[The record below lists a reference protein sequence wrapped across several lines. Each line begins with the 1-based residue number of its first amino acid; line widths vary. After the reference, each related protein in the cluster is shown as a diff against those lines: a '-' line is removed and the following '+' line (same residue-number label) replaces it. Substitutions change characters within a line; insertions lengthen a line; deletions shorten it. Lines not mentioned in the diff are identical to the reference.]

1 MKKFSRSFQ
10 IFLDL
15 PQIFLVR
22 EYYFSTNEKVF
33 SIVKNI
39 SGSSKI
45 YLERQIISRPTK
57 FFSTTFVQY
66 GFPYN
71 WQILLHITWFFKQKL
86 TPPQY
91 QHYPNSFLIKERRKS
106 ENLAKIVFFDVG
118 TTVHHTFPSSELQ
131 CLPRGDPKNLC
142 VNTRIRLLVTH
153 SLLVLLEKFIYLL
166 ELMRMKMSK
175 ILLFIM

>member
-1 MKKFSRSFQ
+1 MKKFSQSSK
-10 IFLDL
+10 IFLDH
-15 PQIFLVR
+15 R
-22 EYYFSTNEKVF
+22 KY
-33 SIVKNI
+33 I
-39 SGSSKI
+39 SKD
-45 YLERQIISRPTK
+45 RIISRPTK
-57 FFSTTFVQY
+57 FFSTTFVHY

-106 ENLAKIVFFDVG
+106 ENLAKIVFLDVG

-153 SLLVLLEKFIYLL
+153 SLLVLLEKFI
-166 ELMRMKMSK
+166 LMRMKMSK
-175 ILLFIM
+175 ILLSIM